1 MPPSGGFFFRDFMLD
16 ETTTTAAGSVLIKI
30 FGVPVLAG
38 AIATS
43 LGYLLMWPATRKE
56 AFIRFLVTITLSI
69 VLGPVT
75 VVIMHSWWPGLF
87 DSAKDIARM
96 YGADPSL
103 GFLFIAAPLMVMTG
117 LPAWWM
123 MGACARWLDK
133 RREKDIG
140 ELAVDVAAIVKDVR
154 GAL

>member
-1 MPPSGGFFFRDFMLD
+1 MSV
-16 ETTTTAAGSVLIKI
+16 ETTAAAGTALIKI

-43 LGYLLMWPATRKE
+43 LGFLFMWPKSRKE
-56 AFIRFLVTITLSI
+56 AFGRFLVTIITSI
-69 VLGPVT
+69 VLGPVA
-75 VVIMHSWWPGLF
+75 VVIMHSWWPALF
-87 DSAKDIARM
+87 ESAKGIARL
-96 YGADPSL
+96 YGTDPAL

-117 LPAWWM
+117 LPAWWV
-123 MGACARWLDK
+123 MGACVRWLDK

-140 ELAVDVAAIVKDVR
+140 ELAVDAAGIVKEVR